1 MRALIVEDEK
11 KTAQYLKKGLSE
23 HGFVVDVAENGEDGL
38 HLATTGDYSFII
50 LDVMLPD
57 KDGWLVMSE
66 IRQSGRQT
74 PVIFLTARDS
84 VDDRVKGLELGADDY
99 LVKPFAF
106 SELLARIKTVLRRG
120 PGRQP
125 ETAQIGDLEIDFLRR
140 KAKRDAR
147 RLDLSPKEFVLLWL
161 LASHAGEILTRTYIS
176 EQVWDMNF
184 DCDTNVVDVAILRLR
199 KKIDDPFPVKLLHT
213 VRGVG
218 YVLED
223 RSGEVDS

>member
-1 MRALIVEDEK
+1 MRALIIEDEK
-11 KTAQYLKKGLSE
+11 KTAQYLKKGLTE
-23 HGFVVDVAENGEDGL
+23 NGFLADVAENGDDGL
-38 HLATTGDYSFII
+38 HLATTAEYSFII

-57 KDGWLVMSE
+57 RDGWSIITEL
-66 IRQSGRQT
+66 RQTGRLT
-74 PVIFLTARDS
+74 PVIFLTARDA

-99 LVKPFAF
+99 LIKPFAF
-106 SELLARIKTVLRRG
+106 SELLARIKTILRRG
-120 PGRQP
+120 PARYP
-125 ETAQIGDLEIDFLRR
+125 EILQVKDLEIDFLKR
-140 KAKRDAR
+140 KAKRGTK
-147 RLDLSPKEFVLLWL
+147 RLDLSPKEFLLLWL

-199 KKIDDPFPVKLLHT
+199 RKIDDPFPVKLLHS

-223 RSGEVDS
+223 RSAEDIG

>member
-1 MRALIVEDEK
+1 MRALIIEDEK
-11 KTAQYLKKGLSE
+11 KTGQYLKKGLTE
-23 HGFVVDVAENGEDGL
+23 NGFIVDAAENGEDGL
-38 HLATTGDYSFII
+38 HLATTTEYAFII

-57 KDGWLVMSE
+57 RDGWSIITEL
-66 IRQSGRQT
+66 RRTGKQT

-84 VDDRVKGLELGADDY
+84 IDDRVKGLELGADDY

-120 PGRQP
+120 PARYP
-125 ETAQIGDLEIDFLRR
+125 EILQVKDLEIDFLKR
-140 KAKRDAR
+140 KAKRGTK
-147 RLDLSPKEFVLLWL
+147 RLDLSPKEFLLLWL
-161 LASHAGEILTRTYIS
+161 LASHTGEILTRTYIS

-184 DCDTNVVDVAILRLR
+184 DCDTNVVDVAVLRLR
-199 KKIDDPFPVKLLHT
+199 KKLDDPFPVKLLHS

-223 RSGEVDS
+223 RSEEDI

>member
-1 MRALIVEDEK
+1 MRALIIEDEK
-11 KTAQYLKKGLSE
+11 KTAQYLKKGLTE
-23 HGFVVDVAENGEDGL
+23 NGFLADVAENGEDGL
-38 HLATTGDYSFII
+38 HLATTAEYSFII

-57 KDGWLVMSE
+57 RDGWSIITEL
-66 IRQSGRQT
+66 RQTGRLT
-74 PVIFLTARDS
+74 PVIFLTARDA

-106 SELLARIKTVLRRG
+106 SELLARIKTILRRG
-120 PGRQP
+120 PARYP
-125 ETAQIGDLEIDFLRR
+125 EVLQVRDLEIDFLKR
-140 KAKRDAR
+140 KAKRDTK
-147 RLDLSPKEFVLLWL
+147 RLDLSPKEFLLLWL

-199 KKIDDPFPVKLLHT
+199 RKIDDPFPVKLLHS

-223 RSGEVDS
+223 RSAEDIE

>member
-1 MRALIVEDEK
+1 MRALIIEDEK
-11 KTAQYLKKGLSE
+11 KTAQYLKKGLTE
-23 HGFVVDVAENGEDGL
+23 NGFIVDVAENGEDGL
-38 HLATTGDYSFII
+38 HLATTAEYAFII

-57 KDGWLVMSE
+57 RDGWSIITEL
-66 IRQSGRQT
+66 RQAGKQT

-84 VDDRVKGLELGADDY
+84 IDDRVKGLQLGADDY

-106 SELLARIKTVLRRG
+106 SELLARIKTILRRG
-120 PGRQP
+120 PARYP
-125 ETAQIGDLEIDFLRR
+125 EVLQVKDLEIDFLKR
-140 KAKRDAR
+140 KARRSTK
-147 RLDLSPKEFVLLWL
+147 RLDLSPKEFLLLWL
-161 LASHAGEILTRTYIS
+161 LASHTGEILTRTFIS

-199 KKIDDPFPVKLLHT
+199 RKLDDPFPVKLLHS

-223 RSGEVDS
+223 RSEEEI

>member
-1 MRALIVEDEK
+1 MRALIIEDEK
-11 KTAQYLKKGLSE
+11 KTGQYLKKGLTE
-23 HGFVVDVAENGEDGL
+23 NGFIVDVAENGDDGL
-38 HLATTGDYSFII
+38 HLATTAEYTFII

-57 KDGWLVMSE
+57 RDGWSIITEL
-66 IRQSGRQT
+66 RQAGKQT

-84 VDDRVKGLELGADDY
+84 IDDRVKGLQLGADDY

-106 SELLARIKTVLRRG
+106 SELLARIKTILRRG
-120 PGRQP
+120 PARYP
-125 ETAQIGDLEIDFLRR
+125 EVLQVKDLEIDFLKR
-140 KAKRDAR
+140 KARRGTK
-147 RLDLSPKEFVLLWL
+147 RLDLSPKEFLLLWL
-161 LASHAGEILTRTYIS
+161 LASHTGEILTRTFIS

-199 KKIDDPFPVKLLHT
+199 RKLDDPFPVKLLHS

-223 RSGEVDS
+223 RSEEEI

>member
-1 MRALIVEDEK
+1 MRALIIEDEK
-11 KTAQYLKKGLSE
+11 KTAQYLKKGLTE
-23 HGFVVDVAENGEDGL
+23 NGFLADVAENGEDGL
-38 HLATTGDYSFII
+38 HLATTAEYSFII

-57 KDGWLVMSE
+57 RDGWSIITEL
-66 IRQSGRQT
+66 RQTGRQT
-74 PVIFLTARDS
+74 PVIFLTARDA

-106 SELLARIKTVLRRG
+106 SELLARIKTILRRG
-120 PGRQP
+120 PARYP
-125 ETAQIGDLEIDFLRR
+125 EVLQVKDLEIDFLKR
-140 KAKRDAR
+140 KAKRGTK
-147 RLDLSPKEFVLLWL
+147 RLDLSPKEFLLLWL

-199 KKIDDPFPVKLLHT
+199 RKIDDPFPVKLLHS

-223 RSGEVDS
+223 RSEEGTG

>member
-1 MRALIVEDEK
+1 MRALIIEDER
-11 KTAQYLKKGLSE
+11 KTAQYLKKGLTE
-23 HGFVVDVAENGEDGL
+23 HGFVADVAENGEDGL
-38 HLATTGDYSFII
+38 HHATTNEYSFII

-57 KDGWLVMSE
+57 RDGWSVITEL
-66 IRQSGRQT
+66 RQRGKET

-84 VDDRVKGLELGADDY
+84 IDDRVKGLELGADDY

-106 SELLARIKTVLRRG
+106 SELLARIKTILRRG

-125 ETAQIGDLEIDFLRR
+125 DVLRVRDLEIDFPRR
-140 KAKRDAR
+140 KAKRNAK
-147 RLDLSPKEFVLLWL
+147 RLELTPKEFLLLWL

-184 DCDTNVVDVAILRLR
+184 DCDTNVVDVAVLRLR
-199 KKIDDPFPVKLLHT
+199 KKIDDPFPEKLLHT

-223 RSGEVDS
+223 RSEEDTQ